1 MPSEENPFSPSDKPT
16 QLASEGCLVAV
27 ALRVLAVFL
36 FLTGW
41 TAIGIGNMLIMRSL
55 VPELANRDLKP
66 GEMTL
71 LQSYEFF
78 SERYW
83 FVGLILFALPL
94 LAILWFVLK
103 RRGTKTTRWKLLMVG
118 LLSAPLLIVL
128 AWLLLNPLLA

>member
-36 FLTGW
+36 FLAGW

-71 LQSYEFF
+71 LQSYSFF

>member
-16 QLASEGCLVAV
+16 QLASEGCLITV

-36 FLTGW
+36 FLAGW
-41 TAIGIGNMLIMRSL
+41 TAIGIGNMLIIRSL

-71 LQSYEFF
+71 LQSYAFF

-103 RRGTKTTRWKLLMVG
+103 RRGTKTTRWKLLIVG
-118 LLSAPLLIVL
+118 VLSAPLLIVL